1 MEICQSTRPEAK
13 YFANEYRGAIYA
25 GVSPR
30 ASLWLS
36 KLSKYMAFIDNK
48 DFVSPDHL
56 LKVIPSVMG
65 HRMILTYEAKM
76 DRMDPGEMAL
86 RIAQRL
92 V

>member
-1 MEICQSTRPEAK
+1 MQKIPLFKS
-13 YFANEYRGAIYA
+13 
-25 GVSPR
+25 
-30 ASLWLS
+30 
-36 KLSKYMAFIDNK
+36 FIDNK